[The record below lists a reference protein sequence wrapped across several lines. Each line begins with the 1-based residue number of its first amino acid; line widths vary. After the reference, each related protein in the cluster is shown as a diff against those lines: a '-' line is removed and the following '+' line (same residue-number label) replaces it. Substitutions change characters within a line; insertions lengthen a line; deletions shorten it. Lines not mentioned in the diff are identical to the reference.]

1 MTTSSFGDTLPAS
14 FLGVSQQPA
23 LADTH
28 PFPNAVNSEWNT
40 VKVLKKKARILI
52 LDDEELVVKVVQ
64 RFLQR
69 EGYEHFITLTDS
81 THAIETI
88 TNENPDTV
96 LMDIQ
101 MPQVS
106 GLEVLHQRK
115 SIPQLL
121 YTPFI
126 ILSANH
132 DIETKQLALELGAT
146 EFLSKPVEHIE
157 LILRVQNALI
167 VKSHFDHLSNYT
179 KMLEQR
185 VNERTLLLERSR
197 TQILQCLARAAEYRD
212 NETGRHVM
220 RVGIFCRLIAEQ
232 LHLPASFCRQIE
244 LAAPLHDLGKIG
256 IPDSIMLGTHKLSE
270 AEYEVMKQHCEIGRR
285 ILDPFAAEE
294 IELLSDPA
302 INREEL
308 PESMRIPLMT
318 MAARIAQTHHEK
330 WDGSG
335 YPLGLKGE
343 QIPIEGRITA
353 VADVY
358 DALCSERPY
367 KPKFSLEKSL
377 EIMLSERGTRFD
389 PNVLDAFCERLPAIE
404 KIRRKLSDD

>member
-1 MTTSSFGDTLPAS
+1 MSANFPSIAIPGIANAWSECPVGPATAPP
-14 FLGVSQQPA
+14 VAEMPEW
-23 LADTH
+23 D
-28 PFPNAVNSEWNT
+28 AV
-40 VKVLKKKARILI
+40 KRLKKKAKLMII
-52 LDDEELVVKVVQ
+52 DDEELVVKVVQ

-81 THAIETI
+81 TKAIDTI
-88 TNENPDTV
+88 LREQPDTV

-101 MPQVS
+101 MPEVT
-106 GLEVLHQRK
+106 GLDILHKRRA
-115 SIPQLL
+115 IPNLQ

-126 ILSANH
+126 ILSASQ
-132 DIETKQLALELGAT
+132 DVETKQLALEMGAT
-146 EFLSKPVEHIE
+146 EFLAKPVEQIE

-167 VKSHFDHLSNYT
+167 VKNHFDHLSDYT
-179 KMLEQR
+179 RVLEQK
-185 VNERTLLLERSR
+185 VTERTKLLERSR

-220 RVGIFCRLIAEQ
+220 RVGIFARLIAEQ
-232 LHLPASFCRQIE
+232 LGLPASFCRQIE

-256 IPDSIMLGTHKLSE
+256 IPDSIMLGSHKLSE
-270 AEYEVMKQHCEIGRR
+270 AEFDIMKKHCEIGRR

-294 IELLSDPA
+294 VELLRDPT
-302 INREEL
+302 IDRDEL

-330 WDGSG
+330 WDGTG
-335 YPLGLKGE
+335 YPMGLKGE
-343 QIPIEGRITA
+343 QIPMEGRITA
-353 VADVY
+353 AADVY
-358 DALCSERPY
+358 DALCSERAY
-367 KPKFSLEKSL
+367 KPRYSLEKSL

-404 KIRRKLSDD
+404 KIRKKLSDD